1 MTITQMEYTVAVG
14 KHGSFITAAEKC
26 NVTQPTLSMQ
36 IQKLEEELGVKIFD
50 RNHHPIAVT
59 DVGAQL
65 IEQMKSALQETH
77 KVFEIINDKKKE
89 NIGKL
94 SVGILPSIA
103 PTVLPKI
110 LRTFIKDFPDFEL
123 QLFEMHTEALIKR
136 LKEDK
141 LDIAIMSTP
150 LGDKDLKETP
160 LYFEPYV
167 AYFSPGHPLLARR
180 SVAANEI
187 SKSDLWTLNDEHCV
201 AFQAVQLC
209 NDDGESNNG
218 PTASLKI
225 QSGSVASVI
234 KLVES
239 NGGATILPELFL
251 EDFLEDQLENVRF
264 FDEPTPVREVSM
276 VTSKYFVKNK
286 LAQAFIN
293 HTLDHVPDKMKAKGK
308 KAKVL
313 KPVA

>member
-14 KHGSFITAAEKC
+14 KHGSFITAAENC

-36 IQKLEEELGVKIFD
+36 IQKLEEELGVKLFD

-59 DVGAQL
+59 PIGQL
-65 IEQMKSALQETH
+65 VIEQMKSALQETG
-77 KVFEIINDKKKE
+77 KVYEIINERKKE
-89 NIGKL
+89 IVGKL
-94 SVGILPSIA
+94 SVGILPSVA
-103 PTVLPKI
+103 PTILPKI
-110 LRTFIKDFPDFEL
+110 LKTFIKDFPDFEL
-123 QLFEMHTEALIKR
+123 QLFEMHTESLIRR

-160 LYFEPYV
+160 LYYEPYV
-167 AYFSPGHPLLARR
+167 GYFAEGHPLLAKR
-180 SVAANEI
+180 SILPNDITTSE
-187 SKSDLWTLNDEHCV
+187 LWTLNDEHCL
-201 AFQAVQLC
+201 AFQAYQLC
-209 NDDGESNNG
+209 NDDSTAKGGG

-239 NGGATILPELFL
+239 SGGATILPELFL
-251 EDFLEDQLENVRF
+251 EDFNEDQLENIRF
-264 FDEPTPVREVSM
+264 FDEPMPSREISM

-286 LAQAFIN
+286 LAQSFVN
-293 HTLDHVPDKMKAKGK
+293 HALRQIPEKMKAKSK
-308 KAKVL
+308 KTIVL
-313 KPVA
+313 APL